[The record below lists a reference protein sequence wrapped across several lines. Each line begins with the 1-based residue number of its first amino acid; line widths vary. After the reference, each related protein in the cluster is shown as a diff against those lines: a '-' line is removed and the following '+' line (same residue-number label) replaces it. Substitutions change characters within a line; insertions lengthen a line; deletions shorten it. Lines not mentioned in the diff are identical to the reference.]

1 MSSYLYAMF
10 LLCLALSLGELL
22 RPGKEG
28 EPLGKAWKVL
38 CSLLLLSTLVFPL
51 RSLLPTLRQWAD
63 GEGGSLLPESPSVE
77 SPVLSPEEALNEA
90 SKAYFLQ
97 LLTQN
102 LEQEFSIS
110 PGQIRCTVEW
120 TADANGA
127 PHPARVILL
136 LSGNAIWKDPHAME
150 AYVSSLLNCECQSAI
165 E

>member
-1 MSSYLYAMF
+1 MSSYLYALF

-28 EPLGKAWKVL
+28 EPLGKAWKAF
-38 CSLLLLSTLVFPL
+38 CSLLLLCTLASPL
-51 RSLLPTLRQWAD
+51 RARLPTLRQWTN
-63 GEGGSLLPESPSVE
+63 GEGGSLFPESPSVE
-77 SPVLSPEEALNEA
+77 SPALSPEEALTEA

-120 TADANGA
+120 TADTNGA
-127 PHPARVILL
+127 PHPGRVTLL